1 MSVIDI
7 REYERVAAPHKIER
21 KASLRAVPQQ
31 QRHINAVPKYSAG
44 PQRSERIRHVV
55 RPDKPISS
63 TLRSLYAVPTA
74 ASAAQVSE
82 SDVHWRIE
90 SARTDAKY
98 QVSHQGDEGDIPRQI
113 VMGLVYAR
121 RLLDSF
127 SIRQVLSFIGVMA
140 MSVVAGL
147 AVVTIFGLSP
157 EAGQTRVVQ
166 PGDTL
171 VSIAESLEA
180 PVPQSQIVSDIYAL
194 NVIDGNVV
202 QPGQRLVMP
211 RY

>member
-1 MSVIDI
+1 
-7 REYERVAAPHKIER
+7 
-21 KASLRAVPQQ
+21 
-31 QRHINAVPKYSAG
+31 
-44 PQRSERIRHVV
+44 
-55 RPDKPISS
+55 
-63 TLRSLYAVPTA
+63 
-74 ASAAQVSE
+74 
-82 SDVHWRIE
+82 
-90 SARTDAKY
+90 
-98 QVSHQGDEGDIPRQI
+98 
-113 VMGLVYAR
+113 MGLVYAR